1 MERFADWL
9 SEKLYLNGKIK
20 IEEMDDIAFALEVV
34 ISHIISFG
42 TILLIGFI
50 LNKNIES
57 AIFIFMFG
65 LFRTLNNTYHAKTF
79 FQCFILTVGSFL
91 LSMLTSYI
99 IHIEFQMQF
108 IVFLC
113 TLNIVMILVNYS
125 YNQSVFLKYSL
136 LMIVLNMAV
145 IFVLPIFENTI
156 LIFVEMISA
165 ILIISTI
172 SVDKT
177 SEIA

>member
-99 IHIEFQMQF
+99 IHIDYKNNLQ
-108 IVFLC
+108 V
-113 TLNIVMILVNYS
+113 
-125 YNQSVFLKYSL
+125 SL
-136 LMIVLNMAV
+136 QNLMYIR
-145 IFVLPIFENTI
+145 
-156 LIFVEMISA
+156 
-165 ILIISTI
+165 
-172 SVDKT
+172 KQ
-177 SEIA
+177 